1 MKKIDKKLGKKLWK
15 NSGKIVEKIV
25 QKRDAEEISV
35 CYFWSII
42 LDGTKQGEN

>member
-1 MKKIDKKLGKKLWK
+1 MK
-15 NSGKIVEKIV
+15 KIVEKIV

-42 LDGTKQGEN
+42 LMERNRVKIKTLGLDEI